1 MNSISGNPFDNN
13 DRAASLSDSGADK
26 ITDNIGNF
34 AADNAVGD
42 SAENAADSIKNT
54 EEVPAEN
61 AAAPAENAEAPD
73 KDTADSAENA
83 DNPPKNTA
91 QNADVSEKDRK
102 RREFILTGKPMAVV
116 LSISLPLILLGAF
129 SYLSSIIDT
138 IVVAR
143 SDNSALSGVVMISQ
157 IKNLFTALGS
167 GFATGNSII
176 VARLIGRGEYDKA
189 KQVANTVITLFF
201 FGALAIVLLFQP
213 FAKNVLMLAGLTDS
227 MAESGLGYFRIQII
241 SIGVSMFNQVFLGL
255 EKARGATVNILFV
268 NIMSLSL
275 KLAFTVVFVTMLHM
289 GTEMVAGS
297 TLLADV
303 SITCYAVA
311 MLSRK
316 KYLFHYSAKNS
327 RFKKD
332 FLFPLCSLSVPVF
345 LGKFVFSMGKVIV
358 NSLAI
363 GYGEDAPGAL
373 GVSNQISGSVT
384 NVTNCTEDSESSIE
398 SYNLSAGYYSR
409 MIKVFFCTLTLN
421 LIISIVGVVI
431 LTVFGNDIS
440 LYFADGNAEK
450 AALISKIFSFER
462 IGIVAL
468 GVNAA
473 VNGLIYGIGYTK
485 LSMVCNL
492 SRLFVFRIPVMLIM
506 INCFPEMGAESLGIA
521 MLISNVGIG
530 LMSVVI
536 GIVCL
541 VKIKNHR
548 TRDNVGI

>member
-1 MNSISGNPFDNN
+1 MNCISDNSFDNN
-13 DRAASLSDSGADK
+13 AAPSGEIPD
-26 ITDNIGNF
+26 
-34 AADNAVGD
+34 AADPKGITPENEGGTADDPSEINPENEDG
-42 SAENAADSIKNT
+42 SADDPSEINPENEDGSAD
-54 EEVPAEN
+54 
-61 AAAPAENAEAPD
+61 AAAGFSTQKKP
-73 KDTADSAENA
+73 
-83 DNPPKNTA
+83 

-102 RREFILTGKPMAVV
+102 RREFILTGKPMSVV

-201 FGALAIVLLFQP
+201 FGALAIALLFQP
-213 FAKNVLMLAGLTDS
+213 FAKNVLILAGLTDS
-227 MAESGLGYFRIQII
+227 MAESGLSYFRVQII

-255 EKARGATVNILFV
+255 EKARGATLNILFV
-268 NIMSLSL
+268 NIMSMSL
-275 KLAFTVVFVTMLHM
+275 KLAFTVIFVTMLHM

-297 TLLADV
+297 TLLADISV
-303 SITCYAVA
+303 SCYAAV
-311 MLSRK
+311 MLSKK
-316 KYLFHYSAKNS
+316 KYLFRFSAKNT
-327 RFKKD
+327 RFRKD
-332 FLFPLCSLSVPVF
+332 FLLPLCSLSVPVF

-384 NVTNCTEDSESSIE
+384 NITNCTEDSESSIE

-409 MIKVFFCTLTLN
+409 MIKIFFCTLTLN
-421 LIISIVGVVI
+421 LIISTVGFVI
-431 LTVFGNDIS
+431 LTIFGSDIS
-440 LYFADGNAEK
+440 LYFADGNADK
-450 AALISKIFSFER
+450 AALINKIFSYER
-462 IGIVAL
+462 IGIIAL

-506 INCFPEMGAESLGIA
+506 INCFPQMGAESLGIA

-541 VKIKNHR
+541 LKVKNHR
-548 TRDNVGI
+548 MGDNVRI